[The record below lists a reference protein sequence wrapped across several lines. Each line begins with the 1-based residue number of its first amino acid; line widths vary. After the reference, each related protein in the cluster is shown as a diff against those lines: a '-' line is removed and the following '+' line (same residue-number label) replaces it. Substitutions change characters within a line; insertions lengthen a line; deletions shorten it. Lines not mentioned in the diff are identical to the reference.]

1 MPPWVC
7 WSFGRRPTQERSEA
21 GDPRGPVGTSHALQ
35 RQALPSNIL
44 TQRRLPGMFVSSRLM
59 VFTTPGVFSVIY
71 DLWPRE
77 GLFGTLSD
85 KNCYSAK
92 EMGLSTACGR
102 QIAVKS

>member
-1 MPPWVC
+1 
-7 WSFGRRPTQERSEA
+7 
-21 GDPRGPVGTSHALQ
+21 
-35 RQALPSNIL
+35 
-44 TQRRLPGMFVSSRLM
+44 MFVSSRLM